1 MTAIN
6 FGVGTAIGRRT
17 DITNPT
23 PSFLAILQEIDISFD
38 QTLKELM
45 GQYKMPVDVAQA
57 QLKVT
62 GKAKFARIS
71 AYTMNDMFLGVT
83 LTPSSGEKMAIA
95 EAQSVPGSVSYVIT
109 VTNSATFEND
119 LGVFY
124 AATGIQ
130 LTRVAAGAEA
140 LGKYSVDDVT
150 PGQGVYTFAAADA
163 SAALLIYYDYTV
175 STLKKIAL
183 TNQLMGTGPA
193 FELCLQEQYT
203 NNAGTTNYLFLKLT
217 ACRSSK
223 LTLPFKNIDYT
234 IQEFDFTAFADQSNS
249 WGAISTSE

>member
-17 DITNPT
+17 DISNST
-23 PSFLAILQEIDISFD
+23 PAFMGILQEIDISFD

-62 GKAKFARIS
+62 GKAKFAKIS
-71 AYTMNDMFLGVT
+71 ANTMNDLFLGETVVS
-83 LTPSSGEKMAIA
+83 SSGEKMAIA
-95 EAQSVPGSVSYVIT
+95 ETHSVPSSPGAYTVT
-109 VTNSATFEND
+109 VTNAATFEND

-124 AATGIQ
+124 SATGIQ
-130 LTRVAAGAEA
+130 LTRVGSGSEA
-140 LGKYSVDDVT
+140 LGKYSVNT
-150 PGQGVYTFAAADA
+150 GTGVYTFDAADA
-163 SAALLIYYDYTV
+163 DAALLFYYDYTV
-175 STLKKIAL
+175 TTLKQISLA
-183 TNQLMGTGPA
+183 NQLMGTGPA
-193 FELCLQEQYT
+193 FELNLQESYT
-203 NNAGTTNYLFLKLT
+203 NNAGTTNYIYLKLN

-223 LTLPFKNIDYT
+223 LTWPFKNMDYT
-234 IQEFDFTAFADQSNS
+234 IQEFDFTAFADQSNN